1 MARSASYHCIDHLK
15 ELQTIC
21 NEKGNELPFT
31 ETDLLFAR
39 YLDQNRN
46 AAWKI
51 MKHEVAF

>member
-39 YLDQNRN
+39 YLDPNCD